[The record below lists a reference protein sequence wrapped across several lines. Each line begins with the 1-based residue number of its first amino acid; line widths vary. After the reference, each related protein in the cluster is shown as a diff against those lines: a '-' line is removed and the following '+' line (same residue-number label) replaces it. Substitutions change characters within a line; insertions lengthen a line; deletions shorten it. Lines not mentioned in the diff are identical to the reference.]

1 LPARGGD
8 VAKLTYLRK
17 NGKPSWEILASA
29 TLLERGFDFL
39 ALGLIGL
46 TASLALGLHDATIIS
61 GILLFITTS
70 GLLLLPRIASL
81 SITRKKAGNF
91 SSTVKKTGQRKLLLV
106 CCFCICCLCWTANS
120 TIMGLLLM
128 AFDETIS
135 LTHTFAV
142 TPPSILAG
150 IAPVSLWGIGTRD
163 GALAYFLQGLTAPEN
178 AISASFLYTA
188 LIYWFLG
195 LIGSPALFFAKKTTK
210 PFTDAS
216 T

>member
-1 LPARGGD
+1 
-8 VAKLTYLRK
+8 
-17 NGKPSWEILASA
+17 
-29 TLLERGFDFL
+29 
-39 ALGLIGL
+39 
-46 TASLALGLHDATIIS
+46 
-61 GILLFITTS
+61 
-70 GLLLLPRIASL
+70 
-81 SITRKKAGNF
+81 
-91 SSTVKKTGQRKLLLV
+91 
-106 CCFCICCLCWTANS
+106 
-120 TIMGLLLM
+120 MGLLLM

-195 LIGSPALFFAKKTTK
+195 LIGSPALFFAKKTTLGTFQNSGYRPPTHQGTFHHTCHK
-210 PFTDAS
+210 KVLDPPPALYLVIFLQFYYPIMQEQ
-216 T
+216 